1 MYQVQFLGKKRTD
14 VEFTLIFDGQTQLSA
29 KEQQLYHV
37 DERIRIDDTIEIIKH
52 KILNQISKVVSHPT
66 ITNVK
71 SNDLYLFYQADEILN
86 IETLRYQI
94 IVENDG
100 RTTHIPYE
108 YAYNFLATFGT
119 ELAVKLEKEHK
130 REKTF
135 TLDEILDHIPNK
147 NLNKNEFLCRIK
159 LYGYQLREH

>member
-71 SNDLYLFYQADEILN
+71 SYDLYLFYQADEILN
-86 IETLRYQI
+86 IETLRYSF
-94 IVENDG
+94 
-100 RTTHIPYE
+100 
-108 YAYNFLATFGT
+108 AW
-119 ELAVKLEKEHK
+119 
-130 REKTF
+130 
-135 TLDEILDHIPNK
+135 
-147 NLNKNEFLCRIK
+147 C
-159 LYGYQLREH
+159 